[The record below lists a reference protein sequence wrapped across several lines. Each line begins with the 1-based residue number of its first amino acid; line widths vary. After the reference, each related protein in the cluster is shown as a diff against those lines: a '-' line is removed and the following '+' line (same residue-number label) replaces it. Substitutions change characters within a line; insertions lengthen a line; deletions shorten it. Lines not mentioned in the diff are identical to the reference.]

1 MTVNKDKV
9 KPKTDKVKPKTET
22 VAEFLTRGGKINV
35 IPYVPVVIESITR
48 STTYKVPKIYTLEEG
63 AHLFGE
69 KRSKGKRSSD
79 T

>member
-1 MTVNKDKV
+1 MTVSKDKI
-9 KPKTDKVKPKTET
+9 KSKTET
-22 VAEFLTRGGKINV
+22 VAEFLARGGKINV
-35 IPYVPVVIESITR
+35 IPSAPVVTESITR

-69 KRSKGKRSSD
+69 KRSKGKRPSG